1 MRGGRLLI
9 NMKNSIES
17 LYTLYKQDIF
27 NYLVS
32 QTRNPEV
39 SEDLTSEVFISAIK
53 SLPSFKGNSDIKT
66 WLFSIARHKWYEHI
80 RADKKQKLAQDFLL
94 KQYIKSEQQ
103 NEDIILR
110 NEIVLKVAKLLEKE
124 KDVARKIVLMRI
136 EGYSY
141 FEISKKLNISE
152 SSARV
157 VDHRT
162 KRKIREILLKEDM
175 IYE

>member
-1 MRGGRLLI
+1 
-9 NMKNSIES
+9 MKYSIDEI
-17 LYTLYKQDIF
+17 YKLYKQDIY

-32 QTRNPEV
+32 QTRNTVV
-39 SEDLTSEVFISAIK
+39 SEDLLSEVFVCAIK
-53 SLPSFKGNSDIKT
+53 SLPSFKGDSDIKT

-80 RADKKQKLAQDFLL
+80 RADKKQKLVKEFLL

-103 NEDIILR
+103 NDEIILR
-110 NEIVLKVAKLLEKE
+110 EEIVLKVSELLEKE
-124 KDVARKIVLMRI
+124 KDVAKNIVIMRI

-141 FEISKKLNISE
+141 YEISKRLDISE

-162 KRKIREILLKEDM
+162 KRKIREILLKEEM
-175 IYE
+175 FYE